1 MTCYL
6 YMTPSLEIT
15 LAGTRTRGN
24 IFQKVVTISIS
35 QIPKCPSAYYIFIFL
50 KISNNLFVYVIFV
63 LFVCFLVCF
72 FFCVLCV
79 CVLKKNKLKT
89 EFLCLN
95 TLINKILFFFKQ
107 TDGSPEWLSAE
118 LDVK

>member
-6 YMTPSLEIT
+6 YMTPPLEIT

-35 QIPKCPSAYYIFIFL
+35 QIPKCPSAYYIFIFF
-50 KISNNLFVYVIFV
+50 KISNNLFVYVFFV
-63 LFVCFLVCF
+63 FCLFAFWCVF
-72 FFCVLCV
+72 FVFCVCAF
-79 CVLKKNKLKT
+79 LKKKLKT

>member
-6 YMTPSLEIT
+6 YMTPPLEIT

-24 IFQKVVTISIS
+24 IFQKVVTNYIS
-35 QIPKCPSAYYIFIFL
+35 QIPKCPSAYYIFIFI
-50 KISNNLFVYVIFV
+50 KISNNLFVYVFFV
-63 LFVCFLVCF
+63 FLCFFFGVF

-79 CVLKKNKLKT
+79 CVLKKKLKT

>member
-50 KISNNLFVYVIFV
+50 KISNDLFVYVIFV

-89 EFLCLN
+89 QFLCLN

>member
-35 QIPKCPSAYYIFIFL
+35 QIPKCPSAYYIFIFF

-79 CVLKKNKLKT
+79 CVLKKKQLKT
-89 EFLCLN
+89 QFLCLN

>member
-50 KISNNLFVYVIFV
+50 KYQIIYL
-63 LFVCFLVCF
+63 LMCFLFCLFAFWCV

-89 EFLCLN
+89 QFLCLN

>member
-6 YMTPSLEIT
+6 YMTPPLEIT

-35 QIPKCPSAYYIFIFL
+35 QIPKCPSAYYIFIFFKYQIICL
-50 KISNNLFVYVIFV
+50 LM
-63 LFVCFLVCF
+63 CFLFCLFAFWCV